1 MATIV
6 FTTLWGQQSD
16 GVSPPAS
23 AQVIEDQAD
32 EMAISALASETPDV
46 IDISTCVFP
55 ADYAVDGEQLS
66 GYCIMAAVKVQQ
78 ETLSLQERLVLC
90 QQVEDTLTRAL
101 GTLFSFLRVHSLET
115 TNESELS
122 RPTSS
127 RESLRG

>member
-6 FTTLWGQQSD
+6 FMTFWGQLAD

-23 AQVIEDQAD
+23 THDTEDEAD
-32 EMAISALASETPDV
+32 AMASIALASETPDA

-55 ADYAVDGEQLS
+55 ADYVLNGAPLP
-66 GYCIMAAVKVQQ
+66 GYCIMAAVTVQQ
-78 ETLSLQERLVLC
+78 EVRALQERLVLC
-90 QQVEDTLTRAL
+90 QQVEDTLKSAL
-101 GTLFSFLRVHSLET
+101 GPLFSFLLVHSLAT
-115 TNESELS
+115 TNESELN

>member
-23 AQVIEDQAD
+23 AQVTEDQAD
-32 EMAISALASETPDV
+32 EMASSALASETPDA

-55 ADYAVDGEQLS
+55 ADYVLDGEQLS

-78 ETLSLQERLVLC
+78 EILSLQERLVLC
-90 QQVEDTLTRAL
+90 QQVEDTLKSAL
-101 GTLFSFLRVHSLET
+101 GTLFSFLLVHSLDA
-115 TNESELS
+115 TNESELR
-122 RPTSS
+122 RPASS
-127 RESLRG
+127 CESLRG